1 MRKARAERND
11 WTLAD
16 AAVDTQLLI
25 NCWESMSDSDKLGS
39 MHNLMDRLR
48 EGIKHE
54 YVLEDA
60 QRRIDSLRAE
70 ANLDKATSIGHPVY
84 AIPRK

>member
-1 MRKARAERND
+1 MRKAKAERND

-16 AAVDTQLLI
+16 AAVDTQWMI
-25 NCWESMSDSDKLGS
+25 NCWDAMSDSDKLGS
-39 MHNLMDRLR
+39 MHNLIDRLR

-60 QRRIDSLRAE
+60 QRRIDELRAE
-70 ANLDKATSIGHPVY
+70 AKITSISHPLY
-84 AIPRK
+84 ALRRP